1 MSSTSEIANTV
12 LSESNGKSPVRL
24 ARPKSLEQIESDGI
38 KLQNAWSFWHDKF
51 IGPNQSVEDYEKNLQ
66 ELFSFSTIQGF
77 WTCFNNLPTPD
88 KLKAKS
94 SYHMM
99 KTGIRP
105 IWEDPN
111 NADGGFWA
119 MRVKK
124 EDTTKVW
131 KELVLAVIGEQ
142 FSMFLEPGDDVCG
155 ITVSIR
161 AYDNIIELWT
171 HNATL
176 RSKNIF
182 KKITQIMPDVELK
195 NPYYKGHREHANFNK
210 VPENGKS
217 NDAHNS
223 DDTM

>member
-142 FSMFLEPGDDVCG
+142 FSMFL
-155 ITVSIR
+155 
-161 AYDNIIELWT
+161 
-171 HNATL
+171 
-176 RSKNIF
+176 
-182 KKITQIMPDVELK
+182 
-195 NPYYKGHREHANFNK
+195 
-210 VPENGKS
+210 
-217 NDAHNS
+217 
-223 DDTM
+223 